1 MAIVKILRD
10 RKGRDFLLSKPIDIE
25 PDNRS
30 YEEALIEIMQKLGV
44 LTPVEKE
51 D

>member
-10 RKGRDFLLSKPIDIE
+10 RHGRDFLLSKPIDME
-25 PDNRS
+25 PDNRTFD
-30 YEEALIEIMQKLGV
+30 EALVEIMQKLGV

-51 D
+51 G